1 MIPTV
6 NIEHGTNGL
15 TASVSGDCKAPL
27 FLIISQSFTCWTF
40 EVKHLHSETAVLH
53 QLLRFSDKSP
63 LDWILSL
70 DSFSLPLLL
79 IKHCPP
85 LAALA
90 RVPSAQ
96 LSYSRSPMTET
107 QRHWEKKKTDK
118 KKKEDWTKQWNMQSA
133 ACSWRGSTP
142 GPIRQLLISTLTV
155 ENYFGIWLPAW
166 VQVIQFMK
174 IVKRGDGWT
183 ELTIKCLI
191 ITVPHF
197 PMFFFL
203 RCRTASASQL
213 VTILGLT

>member
-1 MIPTV
+1 MVKQVRNYTMIPTV

-118 KKKEDWTKQWNMQSA
+118 KKKRTGPNNGTCRVQHAVGEVLLLDQSDNFLF
-133 ACSWRGSTP
+133 
-142 GPIRQLLISTLTV
+142 QL
-155 ENYFGIWLPAW
+155 
-166 VQVIQFMK
+166 
-174 IVKRGDGWT
+174 
-183 ELTIKCLI
+183 
-191 ITVPHF
+191 
-197 PMFFFL
+197 
-203 RCRTASASQL
+203 
-213 VTILGLT
+213 